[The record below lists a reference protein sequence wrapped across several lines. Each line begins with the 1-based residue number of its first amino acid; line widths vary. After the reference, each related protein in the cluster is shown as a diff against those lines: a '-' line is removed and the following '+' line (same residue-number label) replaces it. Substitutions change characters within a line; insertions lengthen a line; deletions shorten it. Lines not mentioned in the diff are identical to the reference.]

1 MFLRIN
7 IYEHLLCTRH
17 HFKSWRNSHDSQI
30 RSGLSESPN
39 STVYDIVFVR
49 VRPPLGAQMVK
60 NLPAVWETWVW
71 SLGWEDPLEVGM
83 GTHSSTLA
91 WRIPVDRGAWRTKV
105 HGVTN
110 MDMTER
116 LSTAYRW
123 YSTRQKT
130 QFHSDFNTQD
140 VILSYKMSN
149 WQKSGF
155 F

>member
-39 STVYDIVFVR
+39 STVNDIVFVR

-60 NLPAVWETWVW
+60 NLPAMWETWVR
-71 SLGWEDPLEVGM
+71 SLGWEDPLEEGM

-91 WRIPVDRGAWRTKV
+91 WRIPVGRGAWRAKV
-105 HGVTN
+105 HGAQPWT
-110 MDMTER
+110 
-116 LSTAYRW
+116 
-123 YSTRQKT
+123 
-130 QFHSDFNTQD
+130 
-140 VILSYKMSN
+140 
-149 WQKSGF
+149 
-155 F
+155 

>member
-1 MFLRIN
+1 
-7 IYEHLLCTRH
+7 
-17 HFKSWRNSHDSQI
+17 
-30 RSGLSESPN
+30 
-39 STVYDIVFVR
+39 
-49 VRPPLGAQMVK
+49 
-60 NLPAVWETWVW
+60 
-71 SLGWEDPLEVGM
+71 M